1 MCVICAK
8 AACPGPCP
16 VHKGIR
22 ILLGPVIQLV
32 FNPLHCLLIWWYF
45 VSLPM
50 MMLWETL
57 LKSSQKLR
65 SITLGMSLLN
75 LLLLDFS
82 LTKMGG
88 GDIFLY
94 NVLHIEAHDKEM
106 GELRIIFF
114 SVWGHSKLKL
124 LFLKGKKLSL
134 PSYKYVWHEDIQQLS
149 CWIGSISIIFDVLR
163 EGRMSSI
170 PVQNAIVFYAVR
182 I

>member
-1 MCVICAK
+1 
-8 AACPGPCP
+8 
-16 VHKGIR
+16 
-22 ILLGPVIQLV
+22 
-32 FNPLHCLLIWWYF
+32 
-45 VSLPM
+45 
-50 MMLWETL
+50 MMLWETM

-114 SVWGHSKLKL
+114 SL
-124 LFLKGKKLSL
+124 
-134 PSYKYVWHEDIQQLS
+134 
-149 CWIGSISIIFDVLR
+149 
-163 EGRMSSI
+163 
-170 PVQNAIVFYAVR
+170 
-182 I
+182 